1 MDEIVEI
8 GQVAAV
14 ITANTVMASVERYTA
29 VRHGLRNR
37 NRIAEISVPA
47 WPMPIQNTNVV
58 M

>member
-1 MDEIVEI
+1 MWMI
-8 GQVAAV
+8 GNSAAV